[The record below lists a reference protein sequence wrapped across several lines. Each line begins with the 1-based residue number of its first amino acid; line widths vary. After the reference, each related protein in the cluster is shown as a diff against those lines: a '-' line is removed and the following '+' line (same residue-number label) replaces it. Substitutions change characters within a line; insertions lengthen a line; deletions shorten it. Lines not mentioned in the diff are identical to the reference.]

1 MADMKLNELDP
12 EQRNEYLNL
21 INENKSLQSE
31 IVNQKNELEE
41 VNMRMQNA
49 DNRLRVINHLA

>member
-41 VNMRMQNA
+41 VNMRM
-49 DNRLRVINHLA
+49 